1 MQWIY
6 IICFAL
12 ISAGLLA
19 LLSVRLKDIAEVLF
33 RSRRKTATLTD
44 ELNVLTGTPSQRFFN
59 QDIEIRQILKDTGRA
74 DRYDAVTRLTLI
86 LFAIGAVLALLI
98 GNVYMNPV
106 LGLSFSLI
114 PIWYLRST
122 AASYK
127 KHLIEELETAISII
141 TTSYLRTE
149 DLIRSVKENL
159 DYINE
164 PVKATFEAFVFESE
178 LINANT
184 TSAINSLKMKIPN
197 RVFHEWA
204 NILIQCQSDRSMK
217 NTLPTIVQ
225 KFSDV
230 RVVQS
235 ELEAM
240 LQEPKREAI
249 TMMFLVIAN
258 VPLLY
263 FLNKDWFH
271 TLIYTTPGK
280 IALAICAA
288 IILFSLTQ
296 IMKLSKPIEYG
307 GDGT

>member
-6 IICFAL
+6 ILCFVLLCAGFFAL
-12 ISAGLLA
+12 FEIKPGEMMD
-19 LLSVRLKDIAEVLF
+19 VIF
-33 RSRRKTATLTD
+33 RFGQKKATLSD
-44 ELNVLTGTPSQRFFN
+44 ELNVLMGTPAKGFFN
-59 QDIEIRQILKDTGRA
+59 QEYEMKQILMDTGRT
-74 DRYDAVTRLTLI
+74 DRYEAVKRLSLI
-86 LFAIGAVLALLI
+86 LFAVGAVLALLI
-98 GNVYMNPV
+98 NNVYMVPI
-106 LGLSFSLI
+106 LGMGFSLI
-114 PIWYLRST
+114 PMWYLRST

-127 KHLIEELETAISII
+127 KHLNEELETAISII

-159 DYINE
+159 PYINE
-164 PVKATFEAFVFESE
+164 PVRANFEGFVYEAE

-197 RVFHEWA
+197 QVFHEWA

-217 NTLPTIVQ
+217 NTLPTIAQ
-225 KFSDV
+225 KFSDI

-240 LQEPKREAI
+240 MQGPRREAI

-271 TLIYTTPGK
+271 TLLFTAPGK
-280 IALAICAA
+280 IALAICGA
-288 IILFSLTQ
+288 IILYALTQ
-296 IMKLSKPIEYG
+296 IMKLSKPMEYG
-307 GDGT
+307 GETV

>member
-6 IICFAL
+6 LICFIL

-19 LLSVRLKDIAEVLF
+19 LFQVRPKDFTDVIF
-33 RSRRKTATLTD
+33 NSKRHTATLSD
-44 ELNVLTGTPSQRFFN
+44 ELNVLMGTPARGFFN
-59 QDIEIRQILKDTGRA
+59 QDYEIKQILKDTGKA
-74 DRYDAVTRLTLI
+74 DRYEAVTQLTLI
-86 LFAIGAVLALLI
+86 LFAVGAVLALLI
-98 GNVYMNPV
+98 NNVYLVPI
-106 LGLSFSLI
+106 LGIGFSLL
-114 PIWYLRST
+114 PMWYLRS
-122 AASYK
+122 AASSYK
-127 KHLIEELETAISII
+127 KHLNEELETAISII

-149 DLIRSVKENL
+149 DLLRSVRENL
-159 DYINE
+159 SYINE
-164 PVKATFEAFVFESE
+164 PIKANFEAFVYESE
-178 LINANT
+178 LINANM

-240 LQEPKREAI
+240 MQGPRREAI

-288 IILFSLTQ
+288 IILFALTQ

>member
-1 MQWIY
+1 MHWIY
-6 IICFAL
+6 IICFLLTAV
-12 ISAGLLA
+12 GLCS
-19 LLSVRLKDIAEVLF
+19 LSGVRPRDFMDVIMK
-33 RSRRKTATLTD
+33 SQQKTATLTD
-44 ELNVLTGTPSQRFFN
+44 ELNVLMGTPAKGFFN
-59 QDIEIRQILKDTGRA
+59 QGYEIRQILKDTGRA
-74 DRYDAVTRLTLI
+74 GSYESITRLTLI
-86 LFAIGAVLALLI
+86 LFAVGAVLALLI
-98 GNVYMNPV
+98 GNVYMVPV
-106 LGLSFSLI
+106 MGIAFSLV

-127 KHLIEELETAISII
+127 KHLNEELETAISII

-159 DYINE
+159 AYINE
-164 PVKATFEAFVFESE
+164 PVKATFEAFIYESE

-240 LQEPKREAI
+240 LQEPRREAV

-271 TLIYTTPGK
+271 TLIYSTPGK

-296 IMKLSKPIEYG
+296 ILKLSRPIEYG

>member
-1 MQWIY
+1 MHWVY
-6 IICFAL
+6 LICFAL
-12 ISAGLLA
+12 IGTGLCS
-19 LLSVRLKDIAEVLF
+19 LLQVHFKDFSDVVLH
-33 RSRRKTATLTD
+33 SRKKTATLTD
-44 ELNVLTGTPSQRFFN
+44 ELNVLMGTPAKGFFN
-59 QDIEIRQILKDTGRA
+59 QDYEMQQMLKDIGRM
-74 DRYDAVTRLTLI
+74 DRYEAITRLAFI
-86 LFAIGAVLALLI
+86 LFAVGAILALLI
-98 GNVYMNPV
+98 GNIYLVPS
-106 LGLSFSLI
+106 LGIGFSML

-127 KHLIEELETAISII
+127 KHLNEELETAISII

-159 DYINE
+159 AYINE
-164 PVKATFEAFVFESE
+164 PVKAGFEAFVYESE

-197 RVFHEWA
+197 QVFHEWA

-235 ELEAM
+235 ELESM
-240 LQEPKREAI
+240 MQEPRREAI
-249 TMMFLVIAN
+249 TMIFLVIAN

-263 FLNKDWFH
+263 FLNRDWFH

-288 IILFSLTQ
+288 IILFSLAQ
-296 IMKLSKPIEYG
+296 ILKLSKPVEYG
-307 GDGT
+307 GGGS

>member
-1 MQWIY
+1 MPWVY

-12 ISAGLLA
+12 IAAGLLT
-19 LLSVRLKDIAEVLF
+19 LFGVRPGDFIDALF
-33 RSRRKTATLTD
+33 RSQRKSATLTD
-44 ELNVLTGTPSQRFFN
+44 ELNVLMGTPAKGFFN
-59 QDIEIRQILKDTGRA
+59 QDFELKQILKGTGRA
-74 DRYDAVTRLTLI
+74 DRYEAVKRLSLI
-86 LFAIGAVLALLI
+86 LFAVGGALALLI
-98 GNVYMNPV
+98 GNVYMVPI
-106 LGLSFSLI
+106 LGIGFSLA

-122 AASYK
+122 AA
-127 KHLIEELETAISII
+127 

-149 DLIRSVKENL
+149 DLIRAVKENL
-159 DYINE
+159 PYINE
-164 PVKATFEAFVFESE
+164 PVKANFEAFVYEAE

-204 NILIQCQSDRSMK
+204 NILIQCQSDRAMK
-217 NTLPTIVQ
+217 NTLPTIAQ

-240 LQEPKREAI
+240 MQGPRREAI

-263 FLNKDWFH
+263 FLNEDWFH
-271 TLIYTTPGK
+271 TLLFTTPGK

-288 IILFSLTQ
+288 IILFALTQ
-296 IMKLSKPIEYG
+296 IMKLSRPIEYG
-307 GDGT
+307 GDSA

>member
-6 IICFAL
+6 IVCFVLLCAGFFAL
-12 ISAGLLA
+12 FEIKPGEMMD
-19 LLSVRLKDIAEVLF
+19 VIF
-33 RSRRKTATLTD
+33 RFGQKKATLSD
-44 ELNVLTGTPSQRFFN
+44 ELNVLMGIPAKGFFN
-59 QDIEIRQILKDTGRA
+59 QEYEMKQILMDTGRT
-74 DRYDAVTRLTLI
+74 DRYEAVKRLSLI
-86 LFAIGAVLALLI
+86 LFAVGAVLALLI
-98 GNVYMNPV
+98 NNVYMVPI
-106 LGLSFSLI
+106 LGMGFSLM
-114 PIWYLRST
+114 PMWYLRST

-127 KHLIEELETAISII
+127 KHLNEELETAISII

-159 DYINE
+159 PYINE
-164 PVKATFEAFVFESE
+164 PVRANFEGFIYEAE

-197 RVFHEWA
+197 QVFHEWA

-217 NTLPTIVQ
+217 NTLPTIAQ
-225 KFSDV
+225 KFSDI

-240 LQEPKREAI
+240 MQGPRREAI

-271 TLIYTTPGK
+271 TLLFTAPGK
-280 IALAICAA
+280 IALAICGA
-288 IILFSLTQ
+288 IILYALTQ
-296 IMKLSKPIEYG
+296 IMKLSKPMEYG
-307 GDGT
+307 GEKA

>member
-1 MQWIY
+1 MHWIY
-6 IICFAL
+6 IICFIL
-12 ISAGLLA
+12 ISTGLLT
-19 LLSVRLKDIAEVLF
+19 LFGVRPGDFVDAIF
-33 RSRRKTATLTD
+33 RSRRKAATLGD
-44 ELNVLTGTPSQRFFN
+44 ELNVIMGTPAKGFFN
-59 QDIEIRQILKDTGRA
+59 QDYEIKQILKDTGRGNQYEA
-74 DRYDAVTRLTLI
+74 IKRLTLI
-86 LFAIGAVLALLI
+86 LFAVGGALALLI
-98 GNVYMNPV
+98 GNVYMVPIM
-106 LGLSFSLI
+106 GIGFSLL

-127 KHLIEELETAISII
+127 KHLNEELETAISII

-149 DLIRSVKENL
+149 DLIRSIRENL
-159 DYINE
+159 PYINE
-164 PVKATFEAFVFESE
+164 PVKVNFEAFVYEAE

-217 NTLPTIVQ
+217 NTLPTIAQ

-240 LQEPKREAI
+240 MQGPRREAI
-249 TMMFLVIAN
+249 TMMFLVVAN
-258 VPLLY
+258 IPLLY
-263 FLNKDWFH
+263 FLNEDWFH
-271 TLIYTTPGK
+271 TLIFTTPGK

-288 IILFSLTQ
+288 IILFALTQ

-307 GDGT
+307 GDGA

>member
-6 IICFAL
+6 LICFAL
-12 ISAGLLA
+12 INAGLLA
-19 LLSVRLKDIAEVLF
+19 LFGVRPGDIMDAVFL
-33 RSRRKTATLTD
+33 SRRKAATLSD
-44 ELNVLTGTPSQRFFN
+44 ELNVLLGTPAKGFFN
-59 QDIEIRQILKDTGRA
+59 QDYEIRRILRDTGRA
-74 DRYDAVTRLTLI
+74 DRFEALKRLTLI
-86 LFAIGAVLALLI
+86 LFAVGAVLALLI
-98 GNVYMNPV
+98 GNVYMVPI
-106 LGLSFSLI
+106 LGIGFSLL
-114 PIWYLRST
+114 PVWYLHST

-127 KHLIEELETAISII
+127 KHLNEELETAISII

-149 DLIRSVKENL
+149 DIIWSVQENL
-159 DYINE
+159 SYINE
-164 PVKATFEAFVFESE
+164 PVRANFEAFVYETR

-197 RVFHEWA
+197 RVFHEWC

-217 NTLPTIVQ
+217 NTLPTIAQ

-230 RVVQS
+230 RIVQS

-240 LQEPKREAI
+240 MQGPRREAV

-258 VPLLY
+258 IPLLY

-271 TLIYTTPGK
+271 TLLFTTPGK
-280 IALAICAA
+280 IALAICGA

-307 GDGT
+307 GDSL

>member
-1 MQWIY
+1 V
-6 IICFAL
+6 
-12 ISAGLLA
+12 G
-19 LLSVRLKDIAEVLF
+19 
-33 RSRRKTATLTD
+33 
-44 ELNVLTGTPSQRFFN
+44 
-59 QDIEIRQILKDTGRA
+59 
-74 DRYDAVTRLTLI
+74 
-86 LFAIGAVLALLI
+86 GALALLI
-98 GNVYMNPV
+98 GNVYMVPI
-106 LGLSFSLI
+106 LGIGFSLA

-127 KHLIEELETAISII
+127 KHLNEELETAISII

-149 DLIRSVKENL
+149 DLIRAVKENL
-159 DYINE
+159 PYINE
-164 PVKATFEAFVFESE
+164 PVKANFEAFVYEAE

-204 NILIQCQSDRSMK
+204 NILIQCQSDRAMK
-217 NTLPTIVQ
+217 NTLPTIAQ

-240 LQEPKREAI
+240 MQGPRREAI

-263 FLNKDWFH
+263 FLNEDWFH
-271 TLIYTTPGK
+271 TLLFTTPGK

-288 IILFSLTQ
+288 IILFALTQ
-296 IMKLSKPIEYG
+296 IMKLSRPIEYG
-307 GDGT
+307 GDSA

>member
-44 ELNVLTGTPSQRFFN
+44 ELNVLMGTPSQRFFS

-98 GNVYMNPV
+98 GNVYMVPV
-106 LGLSFSLI
+106 LGLGFSLI

-127 KHLIEELETAISII
+127 KHLNEELETAISII

-159 DYINE
+159 AYINE
-164 PVKATFEAFVFESE
+164 PVKATFEAFVYESE

>member
-19 LLSVRLKDIAEVLF
+19 LFGVRLKDIAEVLF

-44 ELNVLTGTPSQRFFN
+44 ELNVLMGTPSQRFFS

-98 GNVYMNPV
+98 GNVYMVPV
-106 LGLSFSLI
+106 LGLGFSLI

-127 KHLIEELETAISII
+127 KHLNEELETAISII

-159 DYINE
+159 AYINE
-164 PVKATFEAFVFESE
+164 PVKATFEAFVYESE

-230 RVVQS
+230 RAVQS

>member
-1 MQWIY
+1 MHWIY
-6 IICFAL
+6 LICFTL
-12 ISAGLLA
+12 LSAGLLA
-19 LLSVRLKDIAEVLF
+19 LFQVRPRDF
-33 RSRRKTATLTD
+33 TD
-44 ELNVLTGTPSQRFFN
+44 VLNVLMGTPARGFFN
-59 QDIEIRQILKDTGRA
+59 QGYEIKQILKDTGRA
-74 DRYDAVTRLTLI
+74 DRYEAVTRLTLI
-86 LFAIGAVLALLI
+86 LFAVGAVLALLI
-98 GNVYMNPV
+98 GNVYLVPI
-106 LGLSFSLI
+106 LGLGFSLV
-114 PIWYLRST
+114 PVWYLRST

-127 KHLIEELETAISII
+127 KHLNEELETAISII

-149 DLIRSVKENL
+149 DLLRSVRENL
-159 DYINE
+159 PYINE
-164 PVKATFEAFVFESE
+164 PIKANFEAFVYESE
-178 LINANT
+178 LINANM

-240 LQEPKREAI
+240 MQGPRREAI

-280 IALAICAA
+280 IALAICAG
-288 IILFSLTQ
+288 IILFAFTQ

>member
-1 MQWIY
+1 MHWIY
-6 IICFAL
+6 IICFLL

-19 LLSVRLKDIAEVLF
+19 LFRVRTGDLF
-33 RSRRKTATLTD
+33 AAMSRRKAVTLGD
-44 ELNVLTGTPSQRFFN
+44 ELKVLMGTPSKGFFS
-59 QDIEIRQILKDTGRA
+59 QDYEIKQILRDTGRE
-74 DRYDAVTRLTLI
+74 DKYEFIKQLSLL
-86 LFAIGAVLALLI
+86 LFAVGAVLALLI
-98 GNVYMNPV
+98 NNVYMVPIM
-106 LGLSFSLI
+106 GIGFSLI
-114 PIWYLRST
+114 PVWYLRST
-122 AASYK
+122 ATAYK
-127 KHLIEELETAISII
+127 KHLNEELETAISVI

-149 DLIRSVKENL
+149 DLIRATKENL
-159 DYINE
+159 PFINE
-164 PVKATFEAFVFESE
+164 PIKSNFGAFVSEAE
-178 LINANT
+178 LINANL

-217 NTLPTIVQ
+217 HTLPNIAQ

-240 LQEPKREAI
+240 MQGPRREAI
-249 TMMFLVIAN
+249 TMVFLVIAN

-263 FLNKDWFH
+263 FLNKDWFF

-280 IALAICAA
+280 IAMAICAA
-288 IILFSLTQ
+288 IILYSVTQ

-307 GDGT
+307 GDLK